1 MLIQVASIVLRVCG
15 ILAVILGLLFW
26 SGSALALIP
35 IHMLLGVLVVL
46 SLWVI
51 GVGQA
56 FAPGGSWPLAAGVL
70 VYGALVAALG
80 VRQSGLLPGT
90 YHWVIQLLHLLVGA
104 LAVGIGQFAAK
115 RYRQGAGGV
124 AASRSGA

>member
-1 MLIQVASIVLRVCG
+1 MVIQIASIVLRVCG
-15 ILAVILGLLFW
+15 SLAVILGLLFW
-26 SGSALALIP
+26 AGSALALIP

-56 FAPGGSWPLAAGVL
+56 LAPGGSWALAAGVL
-70 VYGALVAALG
+70 AYGVLVVVFG
-80 VRQSGLLPGT
+80 MRQSGLLPGS
-90 YHWVIQLLHLLVGA
+90 YHWVIQLLHLLVGG
-104 LAVGIGQFAAK
+104 LAVGIGQMAAA
-115 RYRQGAGGV
+115 RYRQGAGSV